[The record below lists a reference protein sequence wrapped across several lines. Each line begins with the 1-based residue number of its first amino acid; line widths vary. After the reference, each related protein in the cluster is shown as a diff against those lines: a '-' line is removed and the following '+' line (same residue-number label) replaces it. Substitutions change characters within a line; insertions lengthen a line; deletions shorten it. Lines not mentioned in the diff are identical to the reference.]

1 MIHRIL
7 CPLDLS
13 EFSKRAFEHAL
24 VLGRWYGARVVA
36 LHVFTGFMPPG
47 DESTYP
53 GWLRRLPEARKEIDG
68 ELRAQASSPL
78 AEGMDV
84 ALAVREGDAVSE
96 ILAEVRAMAADLV
109 VLSTHGRSGFDRF
122 TLGSVA
128 EKLLRKAPCPVLVVP
143 AQADARGRR
152 FEGYCRIICATDFS
166 EDSRRALDFA
176 LSIAERAGSRLTLA
190 HVVEVADSPE
200 VVEGDSALGV
210 VRRER
215 IARARE
221 RLRALA
227 VEHDGRGPTIDEA
240 VRLGRAH
247 TELLALASETAA
259 DLLVLGVRGR
269 GAIDLT
275 LFGSTTNQVV
285 RRATCDVLTVG
296 RGSQS
301 SG

>member
-13 EFSKRAFEHAL
+13 EFSKRAFEHGL
-24 VLGRWYGARVVA
+24 VLARWYGAEVVA

-53 GWLRRLPEARKEIDG
+53 AWLRRVPEARKEIDR
-68 ELRAQASSPL
+68 ELREQVSSPL

-84 ALAVREGDAVSE
+84 PLVLREGDPVSE
-96 ILAEVRAMAADLV
+96 ILAEAKAMAADLV
-109 VLSTHGRSGFDRF
+109 VMSTHGRSGFDRF

-128 EKLLRKAPCPVLVVP
+128 YKVLRKSPCPVLVVP
-143 AQADARGRR
+143 AQPAAAAAPFQGYRR
-152 FEGYCRIICATDFS
+152 VICATDFS
-166 EDSRRALDFA
+166 DDSGRALDFA
-176 LSIAERAGSRLTLA
+176 VSIAERAGSRLTLA
-190 HVVEVADSPE
+190 HVVEVAENPE
-200 VVEGDSALGV
+200 VLEGESPLAL

-215 IARARE
+215 IAKAHE
-221 RLRALA
+221 RLCALVA
-227 VEHDGRGPTIDEA
+227 AHQGRGPVIDET
-240 VRLGRAH
+240 VRLGRAYN
-247 TELLALASETAA
+247 ELLALAKEASA

-285 RRATCDVLTVG
+285 RGATCDVLAVG
-296 RGSQS
+296 RHQ
-301 SG
+301 

>member
-13 EFSKRAFEHAL
+13 DFSKRAFEHGL
-24 VLGRWYGARVVA
+24 VLARWYGARIVA

-47 DESTYP
+47 DASTYP
-53 GWLRRLPEARKEIDG
+53 GWLRRVPEARDEIDR
-68 ELRAQASSPL
+68 ELRQQVSSPL

-84 ALAVREGDAVSE
+84 PLVVREGDPVSE
-96 ILAEVRAMAADLV
+96 ILAEAKATPADLI
-109 VLSTHGRSGFDRF
+109 VLSTHGRSGFDRL

-128 EKLLRKAPCPVLVVP
+128 EKVLRKAPCPVLLVP
-143 AQADARGRR
+143 AQADGPGGP
-152 FEGYCRIICATDFS
+152 FGGYRRIICASDFS

-190 HVVEVADSPE
+190 HVVEVADNPE
-200 VVEGDSALGV
+200 VLEGDSPLAVL
-210 VRRER
+210 RRER
-215 IARARE
+215 IARAEE
-221 RLRALA
+221 RLRAQA
-227 VEHDGRGPTIDEA
+227 AEHQGRGPTVDAA

-247 TELLALASETAA
+247 TELLALARETAA

-269 GAIDLT
+269 GSVDLT

-285 RRATCDVLTVG
+285 RRAKCDVLTVG
-296 RGSQS
+296 RGSQ
-301 SG
+301 

>member
-13 EFSKRAFEHAL
+13 EFSKRAFEHGL
-24 VLGRWYGARVVA
+24 VLARWYGAKVVA

-53 GWLRRLPEARKEIDG
+53 AWLRRVPEARKEIDR
-68 ELRAQASSPL
+68 ELREQVSSPL

-84 ALAVREGDAVSE
+84 PLVVGEGDPVSE
-96 ILAEVRAMAADLV
+96 ILAQAKAMPADLV
-109 VLSTHGRSGFDRF
+109 VMSTHGRSGFDRL

-128 EKLLRKAPCPVLVVP
+128 YKVLRKSPCPVLVVP
-143 AQADARGRR
+143 AQPAGPEAR
-152 FEGYCRIICATDFS
+152 FEGYRRVICATDFS
-166 EDSRRALDFA
+166 EDSARALDFA

-190 HVVEVADSPE
+190 HVVEVAENPE
-200 VVEGDSALGV
+200 VVDGDSPLAV

-215 IARARE
+215 MEKARE
-221 RLRALA
+221 RLRGLVAAHEGLGPAL
-227 VEHDGRGPTIDEA
+227 DET
-240 VRLGRAH
+240 VRLGRPY
-247 TELLALASETAA
+247 TELLALAKEAEA

-275 LFGSTTNQVV
+275 LFGSTTTQVV

-296 RGSQS
+296 RHP
-301 SG
+301 

>member
-13 EFSKRAFEHAL
+13 DFSKRAFEHSL
-24 VLGRWYGARVVA
+24 VLARWYGARVVA

-53 GWLRRLPEARKEIDG
+53 AWLRRLPEARREIDR
-68 ELRAQASSPL
+68 ELREQLSSPL
-78 AEGMDV
+78 AEGTEV
-84 ALAVREGDAVSE
+84 PLVLREGDPTSQ
-96 ILAEVRAMAADLV
+96 ILAEAKASGADLV

-128 EKLLRKAPCPVLVVP
+128 EKVLRKAACPVLVVP
-143 AQADARGRR
+143 AQAPPAPFGGYRR
-152 FEGYCRIICATDFS
+152 VVCASDFS
-166 EDSRRALDFA
+166 EDSRRALVFA

-190 HVVEVADSPE
+190 HVVEVADNPE
-200 VVEGDSALGV
+200 VVEGDSALAV
-210 VRRER
+210 LRRER
-215 IARARE
+215 VARARE
-221 RLRALA
+221 RLEA
-227 VEHDGRGPTIDEA
+227 VAAEHQGRGPAIEVS

-247 TELLALASETAA
+247 AELLALARETSA
-259 DLLVLGVRGR
+259 DLLALGVRGR
-269 GAIDLT
+269 GAVDLT

-296 RGSQS
+296 RGGQ
-301 SG
+301 